1 MPLGLVACSSL
12 LDFQT
17 SFTILIISGK
27 SQGSG
32 PCWHPDLLP
41 KVEGST
47 PSGAVHLLPSSA
59 EWKYRSSTGILPC
72 APEEEVGLPPLLLP
86 PPPPPPLLLLL
97 RLLPPEGNFFPG
109 SCKQT
114 RVKSSPA
121 LERQVSS
128 SLAQPLWLSQPLH
141 KNGGDETRP
150 MHRLR
155 FLTAE
160 KPSLNSFLP

>member
-41 KVEGST
+41 RAEGST

-59 EWKYRSSTGILPC
+59 EWKYRSSKGILPC
-72 APEEEVGLPPLLLP
+72 ALEEEVGPPPLLLPLSP
-86 PPPPPPLLLLL
+86 PPPPPPLL

-109 SCKQT
+109 SCRQT

-128 SLAQPLWLSQPLH
+128 SLAQPLWLSQPLR
-141 KNGGDETRP
+141 ETVAAR
-150 MHRLR
+150 RDR
-155 FLTAE
+155 CTA
-160 KPSLNSFLP
+160 